1 MGKVASKR
9 IKLFYRLLWHYENGG
24 DVARELPQKITEK
37 EVKEM
42 GNAVLLDALKRLN
55 SVELKVL
62 EMVIEQ
68 LGKGTARLDYVAI
81 ARAAGTS
88 RQEVSNKV
96 KKFVSAGLLVSHGVL
111 GFSVPDGIMVQ
122 V

>member
-1 MGKVASKR
+1 MQKF
-9 IKLFYRLLWHYENGG
+9 LFAQNLAGRGGGRCENGG
-24 DVARELPQKITEK
+24 DVAGELPQKITEK
-37 EVKEM
+37 EVKKM
-42 GNAVLLDALKRLN
+42 GKAVLLDALKRLN

-62 EMVIEQ
+62 EMAIEQ

-88 RQEVSNKV
+88 RQAVSYNV

>member
-1 MGKVASKR
+1 MGK
-9 IKLFYRLLWHYENGG
+9 
-24 DVARELPQKITEK
+24 
-37 EVKEM
+37 
-42 GNAVLLDALKRLN
+42 AVLLDALKRLN

-62 EMVIEQ
+62 EITIEQ

-81 ARAAGTS
+81 AHAAGTS
-88 RQEVSNKV
+88 RQAVSYNV
-96 KKFVSAGLLVSHGVL
+96 KKFVSAGLLVSHGVR